1 MNGVAAKAASRAA
14 SASGT
19 PPAARPAR
27 RRVLTGVPAYRAARP
42 RAPTVSAGEPA
53 VRAGGGG
60 GGGTDG
66 PVLDKDALAV
76 ADGQLPAAGVGG
88 AGVIADDQ
96 RDRQRDAGREAA
108 GGDGAR
114 RVDDAQHPQGAL
126 GDRGI
131 ALLGEPPERVVRR
144 GVQAD
149 GGGRGGMRGDHR
161 PERAEAFA

>member
-14 SASGT
+14 SASGP

-27 RRVLTGVPAYRAARP
+27 RRVLTGVPAYRAVRP
-42 RAPTVSAGEPA
+42 RAPTVRAGVAA
-53 VRAGGGG
+53 VRGGGGG

-108 GGDGAR
+108 GGDGSR
-114 RVDDAQHPQGAL
+114 RSTGPPPPSGAL
-126 GDRGI
+126 RG
-131 ALLGEPPERVVRR
+131 
-144 GVQAD
+144 
-149 GGGRGGMRGDHR
+149 
-161 PERAEAFA
+161 